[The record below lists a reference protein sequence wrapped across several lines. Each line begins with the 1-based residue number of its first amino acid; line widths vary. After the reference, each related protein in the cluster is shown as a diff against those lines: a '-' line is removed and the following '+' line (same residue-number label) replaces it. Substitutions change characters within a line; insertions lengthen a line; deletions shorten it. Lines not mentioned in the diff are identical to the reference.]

1 MTLWATTSMAVLK
14 GNSNTVTHVLLLISK
29 EILYASLQDDIRFR
43 IIDNSFEG
51 SGTSFVSLVFQEL
64 VMKDTEFYQTLN
76 GCDQISL

>member
-1 MTLWATTSMAVLK
+1 MHLSRK
-14 GNSNTVTHVLLLISK
+14 
-29 EILYASLQDDIRFR
+29 DDIRFR

-64 VMKDTEFYQTLN
+64 IMKDTEFYQTLN